1 MVKRVRAARGK
12 VLSLWRF
19 AWYGG
24 GRGSFWIFMQTFLF
38 HASVTEIQAR
48 DIFLELICGVCICN
62 QKRNT
67 IGLKIERSWW
77 VEVSNSSQRN
87 LSLAL
92 RIQPANPKAGDE
104 PNYRMETNN

>member
-1 MVKRVRAARGK
+1 
-12 VLSLWRF
+12 
-19 AWYGG
+19 
-24 GRGSFWIFMQTFLF
+24 MQTFLF

-48 DIFLELICGVCICN
+48 EIFLELICGVCICN